1 MLGFCRSSPN
11 NGSAIVC
18 EYIGR
23 GSLYDQLHKV
33 MGRSVVLLILYVDY
47 YFVFNFT
54 AKNKHGTLSWTER
67 ISILK
72 DTVTALAF
80 LHASSKPLVHQD
92 IKS

>member
-47 YFVFNFT
+47 YFVVILLLRTNT
-54 AKNKHGTLSWTER
+54 VPCPGQRESVYSRTL
-67 ISILK
+67 
-72 DTVTALAF
+72 
-80 LHASSKPLVHQD
+80 
-92 IKS
+92 